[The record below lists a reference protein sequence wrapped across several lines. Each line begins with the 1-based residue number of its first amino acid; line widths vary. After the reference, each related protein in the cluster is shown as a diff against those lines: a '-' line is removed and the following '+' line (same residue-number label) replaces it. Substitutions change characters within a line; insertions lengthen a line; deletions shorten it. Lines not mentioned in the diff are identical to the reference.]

1 MLFSLNPSFI
11 RCTTTVSLS
20 RSPTFTLL
28 RYPMLL
34 SELEKRT
41 VEGSADRAAVSAAG
55 ILMREMALT
64 INEEKRAQEEV

>member
-1 MLFSLNPSFI
+1 
-11 RCTTTVSLS
+11 
-20 RSPTFTLL
+20 
-28 RYPMLL
+28 MLL